1 MFSFNLRKHS
11 PLLFIKP
18 GCGVV
23 LLDDHIVYSPN
34 NNMISA
40 ADDNSNH
47 HTSFE
52 LLQTERLILRRPTKD
67 DANAIFFSSYPTDP
81 EVTKYL
87 LFPPHKSIQDTLK
100 FIEWSDEVWKDR
112 GFNYIILSKA
122 SEGKVI
128 GGVGI
133 ICGSGKLDTGSSSRS
148 EEKDSKSE
156 KNYPAGVAKVG
167 YCIAKDEWGKGY
179 ATEACKKMIELA
191 MEYGITKLVAPV
203 HPDNLKSIR
212 VLENCGFQE
221 DEDTSES
228 LVLPNL
234 DERSKVTKL
243 VGFARS
249 LSLSEPPPT
258 LTWED

>member
-1 MFSFNLRKHS
+1 LCSHLLSLQPRKNSTFHQNQ
-11 PLLFIKP
+11 
-18 GCGVV
+18 VV
-23 LLDDHIVYSPN
+23 VVQCAVLNDQVVYSPN

-40 ADDNSNH
+40 ADDNSN

-100 FIEWSDEVWKDR
+100 FIEWSDEVWKDG
-112 GFNYIILSKA
+112 GFNFIILSKA
-122 SEGKVI
+122 DEGKVI

-133 ICGSGKLDTGSSSRS
+133 SRT
-148 EEKDSKSE
+148 EVKDSNKSE
-156 KNYPAGVAKVG
+156 KNYPTGVARVG
-167 YCIAKDEWGKGY
+167 YCIARDEWGKGY

-191 MEYGITKLVAPV
+191 MEHGITKLVAPV
-203 HPDNLKSIR
+203 HPDNLRSIR
-212 VLENCGFQE
+212 VLEKCGFQE
-221 DEDTSES
+221 DEGTSET

-234 DERSKVTKL
+234 NESRKVKL

>member
-1 MFSFNLRKHS
+1 MFSFNLRKYSTIHQNQA
-11 PLLFIKP
+11 
-18 GCGVV
+18 GVS

-34 NNMISA
+34 NNNMISA
-40 ADDNSNH
+40 ADDNSN

-100 FIEWSDEVWKDR
+100 FIEWSDEVWKDG

-133 ICGSGKLDTGSSSRS
+133 ICGKLDVGSSSSRG

-156 KNYPAGVAKVG
+156 KNYPAGVARVG
-167 YCIAKDEWGKGY
+167 YCIARDEWGKGY

-191 MEYGITKLVAPV
+191 MEYGITKLIVPV
-203 HPDNLKSIR
+203 HPDNLRSIR
-212 VLENCGFQE
+212 VLEKCGFQE
-221 DEDTSES
+221 DADASES

-234 DERSKVTKL
+234 NESRKVKL

>member
-1 MFSFNLRKHS
+1 
-11 PLLFIKP
+11 
-18 GCGVV
+18 
-23 LLDDHIVYSPN
+23 
-34 NNMISA
+34 MISA
-40 ADDNSNH
+40 ADDNSN

-100 FIEWSDEVWKDR
+100 FIEWSDEVWKGG

-133 ICGSGKLDTGSSSRS
+133 IREKLDVGSRS

-156 KNYPAGVAKVG
+156 KNYQAGVARVG

-191 MEYGITKLVAPV
+191 MKHGITKLV
-203 HPDNLKSIR
+203 DQSIR
-212 VLENCGFQE
+212 TISSQ
-221 DEDTSES
+221 SEYW
-228 LVLPNL
+228 
-234 DERSKVTKL
+234 RSVASKRMKIQVN
-243 VGFARS
+243 R
-249 LSLSEPPPT
+249 
-258 LTWED
+258 

>member
-1 MFSFNLRKHS
+1 MFSFNLRKS
-11 PLLFIKP
+11 TPLLFIKP
-18 GCGVV
+18 GCGVCS

-40 ADDNSNH
+40 DDNSN

-100 FIEWSDEVWKDR
+100 FIEWSDEVWKDG
-112 GFNYIILSKA
+112 GFNYIIVSKA
-122 SEGKVI
+122 GEGKVI

-133 ICGSGKLDTGSSSRS
+133 IFGKLDVGSSSSRS

-156 KNYPAGVAKVG
+156 KNYPAGVARVG
-167 YCIAKDEWGKGY
+167 YCIARDEWGKGY

-191 MEYGITKLVAPV
+191 MEQGIAKLVAPV

-212 VLENCGFQE
+212 VLEKCGFQE

-234 DERSKVTKL
+234 DGRSKVKL